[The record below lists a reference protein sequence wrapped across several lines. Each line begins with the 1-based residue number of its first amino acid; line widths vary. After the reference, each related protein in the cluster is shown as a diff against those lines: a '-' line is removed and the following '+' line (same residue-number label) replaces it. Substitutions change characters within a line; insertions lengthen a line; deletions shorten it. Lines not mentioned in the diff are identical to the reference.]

1 MKSLKKMMALAL
13 AMVMMLAMASTAMAA
28 SITITS
34 TTDTDATATETTEY
48 TWYQILIADMDSDI
62 TTDTTTGQVSGEGVA
77 YYVETE
83 ALANAI
89 AATGAFTVGNASTA
103 SDGSTRYYVEL
114 AEGKDIEDVKTA
126 LATLVAAGNYIGSDT
141 FAQDTPGGTATADD
155 LDPGYYYITSTLG
168 DKVVVDTLADVTI
181 NTKNSYP
188 GVEKE
193 IAEDDEN
200 SEIGSLVT
208 YTLTV
213 TVPDSA
219 NDTIVL
225 TDTMSSGLDFSSIE
239 SVKSNADG
247 NPDVTYTLNPTAPAK
262 TDKTFTI
269 TFDAETVTANKGKT
283 ITITYKAMVNE
294 DAEIETDIPN
304 QVVLD
309 YGNNYTSVP
318 SKVNTKTYKATFDKV
333 DGSSNKLAGAKFQ
346 LKKGNTVMSLVEVT
360 KGSEYRVAT
369 PDEITAGTGIVTEME
384 TTGQTITIKGL
395 DLDETYALHETKA
408 PEGFNELEGD
418 YTLTA
423 GSDTF
428 VHANIVNQKGSVLPS
443 TGGIGTTIFYIIGA
457 ILVLGAG
464 ILLVTRRRMNAN

>member
-1 MKSLKKMMALAL
+1 MKSLKKMMALVI
-13 AMVMMLAMASTAMAA
+13 AMVMMVAMASTAMAA

-48 TWYQILIADMDSDI
+48 TWYQILRADMDSDI
-62 TTDTTTGQVSGEGVA
+62 TTDNTTGQVSGEGVA

-114 AEGKDIEDVKTA
+114 AESKDIEDVKTA
-126 LATLVAAGNYIGSDT
+126 LATLVAAGNYIDSDT
-141 FAQDTPGGTATADD
+141 FAQTRPGGTATADD

-168 DKVVVDTLADVTI
+168 DKVVVETLADVTI

-193 IAEDDEN
+193 IDEADAN
-200 SEIGSLVT
+200 SEIGTLVT

-213 TVPDSA
+213 TVPESA
-219 NDTIVL
+219 NDQIVL
-225 TDTMSSGLDFSSIE
+225 TDTMNAGLDFSSIE
-239 SVKSNADG
+239 SVKNDDDA
-247 NPDVTYTLNPTAPAK
+247 DVTYTLTPTAPAK

-269 TFDAETVTANKGKT
+269 TFAKDDVIANQDKT
-283 ITITYKAMVNE
+283 ITIIYKAMVNE
-294 DAEIETDIPN
+294 SAAIETDIPN
-304 QVVLD
+304 EVKLD

-318 SKVNTKTYKATFDKV
+318 SEAKTKTYQATFDKV

-346 LKKGNTVMSLVEVT
+346 LKNGETVMSLVEVT
-360 KGSEYRVAT
+360 KGEEYRVAT
-369 PDEITAGTGIVTEME
+369 PAEITAGTGIVTEME
-384 TTGQTITIKGL
+384 TTGKTITIKGL
-395 DLDETYALHETKA
+395 DLDTTYALHETKA
-408 PEGFNELEGD
+408 PEGFNELEDD

-443 TGGIGTTIFYIIGA
+443 TGGIGTTIFYIVGA

-464 ILLVTRRRMNAN
+464 VLLVTRRRMNSN